1 MAERRMMAKSIIE
14 TDAFMDMPQSTQNL
28 YFHLLLRADDDGF
41 VLAPKRIM
49 REVGSGDDD
58 MRVLIGKGYLLAFD
72 SGVIVIKHWRIHNY
86 VQRDRYKRSIL
97 KEAEQVELNG
107 NKEYRLVNNVSKMYP
122 KCIQNVSTEERRL
135 EERREEEIRG
145 EKIRLEERR
154 EKILSSKLDGVSEKA
169 REIIVYL
176 NEKAGTHYKYST
188 PKTKVL
194 INARLNEGFT
204 IDAFKTVIDTKCDE
218 WLHDVKMGKYLRPET
233 LFGTKFESYLNE
245 RNRSNDRTA
254 AIDC

>member
-41 VLAPKRIM
+41 VLSPKRIM
-49 REVGSGDDD
+49 REIGSGDDD
-58 MRVLIGKGYLLAFD
+58 IRVLISKGYLIAFET
-72 SGVIVIKHWRIHNY
+72 GVIVIKHWRIHNY
-86 VQRDRYKRSIL
+86 VQRDRYKRSLL
-97 KEAEQVELNG
+97 KEAEQIELND
-107 NKEYRLVNNVSKMYP
+107 NKEYRLVENVSKAYP
-122 KCIQNVSTEERRL
+122 KCIQNVSTDKTRLDKTRL
-135 EERREEEIRG
+135 EET
-145 EKIRLEERR
+145 RLEETR
-154 EKILSSKLDGVSEKA
+154 KKTLSSKLDRVIEEKTNV
-169 REIIVYL
+169 IIAYL
-176 NEKAGTHYKYST
+176 NEKAGTHYKCNT
-188 PKTKVL
+188 PKTRKL
-194 INARLNEGFT
+194 IRTRLNEGFT

>member
-1 MAERRMMAKSIIE
+1 
-14 TDAFMDMPQSTQNL
+14 MDMPQSTQNL

-135 EERREEEIRG
+135 EERR
-145 EKIRLEERR
+145 
-154 EKILSSKLDGVSEKA
+154 LD
-169 REIIVYL
+169 
-176 NEKAGTHYKYST
+176 
-188 PKTKVL
+188 
-194 INARLNEGFT
+194 
-204 IDAFKTVIDTKCDE
+204 
-218 WLHDVKMGKYLRPET
+218 
-233 LFGTKFESYLNE
+233 
-245 RNRSNDRTA
+245 
-254 AIDC
+254 

>member
-122 KCIQNVSTEERRL
+122 KCIHRG
-135 EERREEEIRG
+135 EEIRG
-145 EKIRLEERR
+145 EKRRLEERR

-188 PKTKVL
+188 PKTKAL